1 MKVFFLVLVNV
12 FNFDLFEFS
21 AAILEKGLLQ
31 YLKRI
36 YNWQLFNIKKG
47 HNTKS
52 TDFYRLS
59 SYLENR
65 EITENEL

>member
-12 FNFDLFEFS
+12 FSFDLFEFS
-21 AAILEKGLLQ
+21 AAIL

-36 YNWQLFNIKKG
+36 YNWQLFNIKKV